1 MVRDST
7 GKRVAKLIVDYD
19 ELRTCA
25 GVGIEH
31 LSTKMPEN
39 ELAPPMNRFE
49 LEHTL
54 LQGSHLYS

>member
-1 MVRDST
+1 M
-7 GKRVAKLIVDYD
+7 AKLIVHYD